1 MIRTSNRPTYRTT
14 RTRAIKSVRLGIDV
28 PLLLATFTLVIFGL
42 LMVFSASWDFS
53 FLVYDSHTYM
63 FTQQVKW
70 LCVGVVISLVTAW
83 MDYHYWRRLVVPAM
97 LVTLAGLAAVFLAN
111 EVRYGAARTLSE
123 GSYMPSEAAKIVTII
138 YLSVWLYSKRNLI
151 KDIKFGLVPLGGI
164 IGLVTGLI
172 LAQPDISAAATIM
185 FLGGMLFFLAGGELK
200 QIFVLLMIAVM
211 LGWLI
216 VQIQPTAKQ
225 RVADYVEGI
234 KNPTNASDHVRRAIE
249 SVVEGGL
256 FGVGIGNA
264 DTKLTSLPVPPTDSI
279 FAVIAEETG
288 LVGTTF
294 LISLYGVVIWRG
306 IYIAR
311 KAPDMLGSLLA
322 GGLTFWIAL
331 EAFINMAMLVS
342 LLPVAGNALP
352 FISAGGSSLVVTL
365 TSIGIL
371 MNISRLSKKQVN
383 LKERTTYAPDSF
395 RRGDRRRDQSST
407 RRTPG
412 SW

>member
-1 MIRTSNRPTYRTT
+1 M
-14 RTRAIKSVRLGIDV
+14 KSVRLGIDV

-70 LCVGVVISLVTAW
+70 LCVGVVVALVTAW
-83 MDYHYWRRLVVPAM
+83 MDYHYWRRLAVPAM

-123 GSYMPSEAAKIVTII
+123 GSYMPSEAAKLVTII

-185 FLGGMLFFLAGGELK
+185 FLGGMMFFLAGGELK

-249 SVVEGGL
+249 SLVEGGL

-279 FAVIAEETG
+279 FAVVAEETG

-395 RRGDRRRDQSST
+395 RRGDWWRDQSST